1 MKKFITTLAAALVI
15 GSAASAATFV
25 EVFRID
31 GERYMIK
38 VPATNVLQQVV
49 DTHAIP
55 TAGGTYST
63 LVADTHAIP
72 TAGGTYDVGS
82 SSTIANYNWEALPDS
97 EHLTIDADPF
107 AEEIVGGLGPQLP
120 YDPMRGVDYG
130 FVQAL
135 KQLAEETVA
144 DYNWDAMPISERIT
158 SVTVANYNWEA
169 LPASERVPSSAM
181 VVYNWD
187 AIPANERFVADADLF
202 AEEIVGGLGPQL
214 PYDPMRGVDYGFVQA
229 LNKLNA
235 DPFAEQIVGGLGPQP
250 FNAVTYSEVFVD
262 GQIHIIPA
270 TDVET
275 FSVAGN

>member
-1 MKKFITTLAAALVI
+1 MKKFITALAATLVI

-31 GERYMIK
+31 GERYMI
-38 VPATNVLQQVV
+38 PANHVLQQVV

-82 SSTIANYNWEALPDS
+82 SSTVANYNWEALPDS

-181 VVYNWD
+181 VVYNFD
-187 AIPANERFVADADLF
+187 ALPAAER
-202 AEEIVGGLGPQL
+202 
-214 PYDPMRGVDYGFVQA
+214 
-229 LNKLNA
+229 
-235 DPFAEQIVGGLGPQP
+235 
-250 FNAVTYSEVFVD
+250 
-262 GQIHIIPA
+262 

>member
-82 SSTIANYNWEALPDS
+82 SSTVANYNWEALPDS

-144 DYNWDAMPISERIT
+144 DYNWDAMPTSERIT
-158 SVTVANYNWEA
+158 SVTVANYNW
-169 LPASERVPSSAM
+169 
-181 VVYNWD
+181 D
-187 AIPANERFVADADLF
+187 AIPANERFLADADLF

-229 LNKLNA
+229 LLQQNV
-235 DPFAEQIVGGLGPQP
+235 DPFSEVIVGGLGPQSDLDSMMTLMTDW
-250 FNAVTYSEVFVD
+250 V
-262 GQIHIIPA
+262 QPA
-270 TDVET
+270 TNVDP
-275 FSVAGN
+275 FSEEVVGGLGPQINFVASN

>member
-82 SSTIANYNWEALPDS
+82 STTVANADTHAIPTAGGTYDVGSSTTVANYNWEALPDS

-144 DYNWDAMPISERIT
+144 DYNWDAMPTSERIT

-181 VVYNWD
+181 VVYNFD
-187 AIPANERFVADADLF
+187 ALPAAER
-202 AEEIVGGLGPQL
+202 
-214 PYDPMRGVDYGFVQA
+214 
-229 LNKLNA
+229 
-235 DPFAEQIVGGLGPQP
+235 
-250 FNAVTYSEVFVD
+250 
-262 GQIHIIPA
+262 

>member
-31 GERYMIK
+31 QERYMIK
-38 VPATNVLQQVV
+38 VPATDVLRQVV

-55 TAGGTYST
+55 TAGGTY
-63 LVADTHAIP
+63 
-72 TAGGTYDVGS
+72 DVE
-82 SSTIANYNWEALPDS
+82 SSTIVANYNWEALPDS
-97 EHLTIDADPF
+97 EYLIVDADPF

-144 DYNWDAMPISERIT
+144 DYNWDAIPTSERIS
-158 SVTVANYNWEA
+158 SVTVANYNWD
-169 LPASERVPSSAM
+169 S
-181 VVYNWD
+181 
-187 AIPANERFVADADLF
+187 IPAAER
-202 AEEIVGGLGPQL
+202 
-214 PYDPMRGVDYGFVQA
+214 
-229 LNKLNA
+229 
-235 DPFAEQIVGGLGPQP
+235 
-250 FNAVTYSEVFVD
+250 
-262 GQIHIIPA
+262 

-275 FSVAGN
+275 FSVASN

>member
-31 GERYMIK
+31 QERYMIK
-38 VPATNVLQQVV
+38 VPATDVLRQVV

-55 TAGGTYST
+55 TAGGTY
-63 LVADTHAIP
+63 
-72 TAGGTYDVGS
+72 DVE
-82 SSTIANYNWEALPDS
+82 SSTIVANYNWEALPDS
-97 EHLTIDADPF
+97 EYLIVDADPF

-135 KQLAEETVA
+135 KQLNAGPFAEEIVA
-144 DYNWDAMPISERIT
+144 DYNWDAIPTSERIT

-169 LPASERVPSSAM
+169 LPAAERVPTSAM
-181 VVYNWD
+181 VVYNFD
-187 AIPANERFVADADLF
+187 VLPAAER
-202 AEEIVGGLGPQL
+202 
-214 PYDPMRGVDYGFVQA
+214 
-229 LNKLNA
+229 
-235 DPFAEQIVGGLGPQP
+235 
-250 FNAVTYSEVFVD
+250 
-262 GQIHIIPA
+262 

>member
-31 GERYMIK
+31 QERYMIK
-38 VPATNVLQQVV
+38 VPATDVLQQVV

-55 TAGGTYST
+55 TAGGTYDVESST
-63 LVADTHAIP
+63 IVASVDTHAIP
-72 TAGGTYDVGS
+72 TAGGTYDVE
-82 SSTIANYNWEALPDS
+82 SSTIVANYNWEALPDS
-97 EHLTIDADPF
+97 EYLIVDADPF

-144 DYNWDAMPISERIT
+144 DYNWDAMPTSERIT

-169 LPASERVPSSAM
+169 LPASERVPTSAN

-187 AIPANERFVADADLF
+187 AIPANEHFVADADLF
-202 AEEIVGGLGPQL
+202 TEEIVGGLGPQL

-229 LNKLNA
+229 LLQQNV
-235 DPFAEQIVGGLGPQP
+235 DPFSEEVVGGLGPQI
-250 FNAVTYSEVFVD
+250 NFV
-262 GQIHIIPA
+262 A
-270 TDVET
+270 
-275 FSVAGN
+275 SN

>member
-31 GERYMIK
+31 QERYMIK
-38 VPATNVLQQVV
+38 VPATDVLRQVV

-55 TAGGTYST
+55 TAGGTYDVESSII
-63 LVADTHAIP
+63 VAD
-72 TAGGTYDVGS
+72 
-82 SSTIANYNWEALPDS
+82 YNWEALPDS
-97 EHLTIDADPF
+97 EYLIVDADPF

-135 KQLAEETVA
+135 KHLNAGPFAEEIVA
-144 DYNWDAMPISERIT
+144 DYNWDAIPTSERIT

-169 LPASERVPSSAM
+169 LPAAERVPTSAM
-181 VVYNWD
+181 VVYNFD
-187 AIPANERFVADADLF
+187 VLPAAER
-202 AEEIVGGLGPQL
+202 
-214 PYDPMRGVDYGFVQA
+214 
-229 LNKLNA
+229 
-235 DPFAEQIVGGLGPQP
+235 
-250 FNAVTYSEVFVD
+250 
-262 GQIHIIPA
+262 

>member
-82 SSTIANYNWEALPDS
+82 SSTVANYNWEALPDS

-135 KQLAEETVA
+135 KQLNAGPFAEETVA
-144 DYNWDAMPISERIT
+144 D
-158 SVTVANYNWEA
+158 YNWEA

-181 VVYNWD
+181 VVYNFD
-187 AIPANERFVADADLF
+187 ALPAAERFVADADLF
-202 AEEIVGGLGPQL
+202 GEHVVGGLGPQL

-235 DPFAEQIVGGLGPQP
+235 DPFAEQIVGGLGPQS

>member
-82 SSTIANYNWEALPDS
+82 STTVANYNWEALPDS
-97 EHLTIDADPF
+97 EHLTIDAAPF

-135 KQLAEETVA
+135 LQQNV
-144 DYNWDAMPISERIT
+144 
-158 SVTVANYNWEA
+158 
-169 LPASERVPSSAM
+169 
-181 VVYNWD
+181 
-187 AIPANERFVADADLF
+187 
-202 AEEIVGGLGPQL
+202 
-214 PYDPMRGVDYGFVQA
+214 
-229 LNKLNA
+229 
-235 DPFAEQIVGGLGPQP
+235 DPFSEEVVGGLGPQP

-262 GQIHIIPA
+262 GQIHIITA